1 MKRKDKKAEERLKRQ
16 QLKEERQ
23 KAKRRKQATLTR
35 ETPERTEKQY
45 ILIVCEGKNTEPSYF
60 NHFKLSTAVIKSV
73 GLGYNTI
80 SLVKKAVE
88 LAKEYEYNQV
98 WCVFDKDDFP
108 AQDFNNA
115 IFLAKD
121 KGFGIAYS
129 NQAFEYWLIL
139 HFEDHQGGAMH
150 RDQYAD
156 KLNKY
161 LKDFGLKYDK
171 ESKEITANIF
181 DVLQSKF
188 PEKDK
193 TRQAVAI
200 ERAERIYNTYD
211 HRSPAEEES
220 STSIFELMKEI
231 DKYT

>member
-16 QLKEERQ
+16 RLKEERQ
-23 KAKRRKQATLTR
+23 RRKQAKLTR
-35 ETPERTEKQY
+35 ETPKRIEKQF
-45 ILIVCEGKNTEPSYF
+45 ILIVCEGENTEPSYF

-80 SLVKKAVE
+80 SLVKKTTE
-88 LAKEYEYNQV
+88 LAKEDEYDQV
-98 WCVFDKDDFP
+98 WCVFDRDDFP
-108 AQDFNNA
+108 AADFNNA

-156 KLNKY
+156 KLNYY

-171 ESKEITANIF
+171 KSKGITEEIF
-181 DVLQSKF
+181 EVLQSKF

-193 TRQAVAI
+193 TRQKIAI
-200 ERAERIYNTYD
+200 ERAEGIYNNYD

-220 STSIFELMKEI
+220 STRVFELVREI
-231 DKYT
+231 EKFT

>member
-16 QLKEERQ
+16 QLKEERR
-23 KAKRRKQATLTR
+23 RRKQTTLAR
-35 ETPERTEKQY
+35 EAPERTEKQF

-60 NHFKLSTAVIKSV
+60 DCFRLSTAIIKSV
-73 GLGYNTI
+73 GLGYNTL
-80 SLVKKAVE
+80 SLVKEAVK
-88 LAKEYEYNQV
+88 LAKEDNYDQV
-98 WCVFDKDDFP
+98 WCVFDRDDFP
-108 AQDFNNA
+108 VSDFDNA

-121 KGFGIAYS
+121 KGFGVAYS

-156 KLNKY
+156 KLNHY
-161 LKDFGLKYDK
+161 LKDFGLRYDK
-171 ESKEITANIF
+171 ESKEITEGIF
-181 DVLQSKF
+181 DVLQSKL

-200 ERAERIYNTYD
+200 ERAQGIYNNYD

-220 STSIFELMKEI
+220 STTVFRLIREI

>member
-16 QLKEERQ
+16 QLKEERR
-23 KAKRRKQATLTR
+23 KAKRRKQSPLTR
-35 ETPERTEKQY
+35 EAPERIEKQF
-45 ILIVCEGKNTEPSYF
+45 ILIVCEGENTEPSYF
-60 NHFKLSTAVIKSV
+60 NRFKLSTAIIKSV

-80 SLVKKAVE
+80 SLVKETVE
-88 LAKEYEYNQV
+88 LAKEDNYDQV
-98 WCVFDKDDFP
+98 WCVFDKDEFE
-108 AQDFNNA
+108 AVDFNNA
-115 IFLAKD
+115 IFLARD

-150 RDQYAD
+150 RNQYAA
-156 KLNKY
+156 KLNHY
-161 LKDFGLKYDK
+161 LKNFGLKYDK
-171 ESKEITANIF
+171 KSKAITEDIF
-181 DVLQSKF
+181 DVLQSKL

-193 TRQAVAI
+193 TRQEIAI
-200 ERAERIYNTYD
+200 ERAEKIYNNYD

-220 STSIFELMKEI
+220 STSVFRLVREI